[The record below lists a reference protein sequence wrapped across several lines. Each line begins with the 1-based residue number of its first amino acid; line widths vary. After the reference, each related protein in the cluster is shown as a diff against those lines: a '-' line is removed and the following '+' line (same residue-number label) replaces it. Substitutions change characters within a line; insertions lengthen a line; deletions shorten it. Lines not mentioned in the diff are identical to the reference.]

1 MDAAYK
7 ARASNKS
14 TVTSQGAHSLLQLI
28 RDAFNPLYSTQL
40 LTLSQQMMHSAQK
53 DTTFTKIFV
62 GGLPYHTTDS
72 SLRKYFEVFG
82 DIEEAVVIT
91 DRQTGKSRGYG
102 FVTMA
107 DRASADRACKDP
119 NPIIDG
125 RKANVN
131 LAYLGAKPR
140 VIQPGF
146 AFGVPQIHPAFI
158 QRPYGVPAHY
168 VYPQAFVQPS
178 VVIPHVQPSAAT
190 AATAAAATS
199 PYLDYTGAAYA
210 QYSAA
215 ATAAAAA
222 AAYEQY
228 PYAASPAPTSYMTT
242 AGYGYTVQQP
252 LATAAT
258 PGAAAAAAAFSQYQ
272 PQQLQTDRMQ

>member
-1 MDAAYK
+1 
-7 ARASNKS
+7 
-14 TVTSQGAHSLLQLI
+14 
-28 RDAFNPLYSTQL
+28 
-40 LTLSQQMMHSAQK
+40 MMHSAQK
-53 DTTFTKIFV
+53 DTTYTKIFV

-140 VIQPGF
+140 VIQPGECSRLGREREQHQPKQVTEPPSSAGF
-146 AFGVPQIHPAFI
+146 AFGMPQIHPAFI

-168 VYPQAFVQPS
+168 IYPQAFVQPS
-178 VVIPHVQPSAAT
+178 VVIPHVQPSAAS
-190 AATAAAATS
+190 ATAAAATS

-222 AAYEQY
+222 AAAYEQY

-242 AGYGYTVQQP
+242 AGYGYTMQQP
-252 LATAAT
+252 LAAAAT

>member
-1 MDAAYK
+1 
-7 ARASNKS
+7 
-14 TVTSQGAHSLLQLI
+14 
-28 RDAFNPLYSTQL
+28 
-40 LTLSQQMMHSAQK
+40 MHTTQK
-53 DTTFTKIFV
+53 DTTYTKIFV

-82 DIEEAVVIT
+82 EIEEAVVIT

-107 DRASADRACKDP
+107 DRSAADRACKDP

-140 VIQPGF
+140 VMQPGF
-146 AFGVPQIHPAFI
+146 TFGVPQIHPAFI
-158 QRPYGVPAHY
+158 QRPYGIPAHY

-178 VVIPHVQPSAAT
+178 MVIPHVP
-190 AATAAAATS
+190 TAAAAAPATASS
-199 PYLDYTGAAYA
+199 PYIDYTGAAYA

-215 ATAAAAA
+215 AATAA

-228 PYAASPAPTSYMTT
+228 PYAASPAAAGYVATP
-242 AGYGYTVQQP
+242 GYGYAVQQP
-252 LATAAT
+252 LAAT
-258 PGAAAAAAAFSQYQ
+258 TPAAAAAFGQYQ

>member
-1 MDAAYK
+1 M
-7 ARASNKS
+7 
-14 TVTSQGAHSLLQLI
+14 
-28 RDAFNPLYSTQL
+28 
-40 LTLSQQMMHSAQK
+40 QMMHSAQK
-53 DTTFTKIFV
+53 DTTYTKIFV

-82 DIEEAVVIT
+82 DIDEAVVIT

-102 FVTMA
+102 FVTMG

-140 VIQPGF
+140 VMQPGF
-146 AFGVPQIHPAFI
+146 SFGMPQIHPAFI
-158 QRPYGVPAHY
+158 QRPYGIPAHY

-178 VVIPHVQPSAAT
+178 MVIPHVQPSAAS
-190 AATAAAATS
+190 ASAAATS

-228 PYAASPAPTSYMTT
+228 PYAASPAPGGYMAT
-242 AGYGYTVQQP
+242 AGYGYAVQQP
-252 LATAAT
+252 LAAAAT
-258 PGAAAAAAAFSQYQ
+258 PGAAAAAAAFGQYQ
-272 PQQLQTDRMQ
+272 PQQLQTDRM